1 MRGPALLAALTRNL
15 LLRVEKERDKM
26 DCAMAGQP
34 GKNGAVFFKYPV
46 RVSQKSR
53 RAAFLLLIRV
63 MNQLSRRQGLVCLL
77 QANPCLICLQNIQR
91 SLFKYRLIQLQFLF
105 AAVVD
110 VLAVAGKQ
118 GVREAQREFV
128 GDTL

>member
-1 MRGPALLAALTRNL
+1 MIIKRKTAAYQEAARGS
-15 LLRVEKERDKM
+15 E
-26 DCAMAGQP
+26 
-34 GKNGAVFFKYPV
+34 
-46 RVSQKSR
+46 S
-53 RAAFLLLIRV
+53 LI
-63 MNQLSRRQGLVCLL
+63 RRQGSAYLL
-77 QANPCLICLQNIQR
+77 QADPCPICLQNIQR